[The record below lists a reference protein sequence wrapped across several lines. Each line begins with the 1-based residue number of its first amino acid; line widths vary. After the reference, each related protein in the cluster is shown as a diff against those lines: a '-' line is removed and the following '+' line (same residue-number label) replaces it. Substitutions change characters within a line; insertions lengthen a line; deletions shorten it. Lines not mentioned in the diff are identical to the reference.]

1 MIIAIDV
8 GNTHIVMG
16 CLDKDNIYFAAR
28 VSTDRVKTEDEYA
41 ITLKNLFQIK
51 GVSPDPPSLIARK
64 MSRGGAKAQ
73 REKCLS

>member
-51 GVSPDPPSLIARK
+51 GFLRRMWREELSPLL
-64 MSRGGAKAQ
+64 
-73 REKCLS
+73 CLS